1 MILHLSLCVDFYFKK
16 NAAASWKSWWW
27 IYFFVFVYFWS
38 WSLQN
43 THAKHKCLSL
53 YRPVPRVTRCRLCC
67 TFCHQVYLP
76 GQRTDQFGPDWNG
89 LTDIRF
95 KWTLL
100 FTFMLTE
107 EVPWAGCTVV
117 CLFPRFTQTRHF
129 LCVSSSQTLIESIS
143 LKGTFLI
150 SYKRFC
156 KVVKLMFA
164 CVWCRAL
171 FVSSWCKTE
180 VLSRLLFQECSVF
193 ICSLCVRLYFLMW
206 KIKKDIYT
214 CVCLSFVMFLWLLSV
229 HCRDTWWRFEL
240 LHWHHLHKIPSPPQ
254 WRSFGCTMFS

>member
-1 MILHLSLCVDFYFKK
+1 MMIDFSSQKAKHSLVPAVQMQRFSTFLINIFDNIKTFKSFIFFPAFSDQTINLLINKLLIRFMCSENDLAFKSLCGFLLKKKK

-43 THAKHKCLSL
+43 THAKHKCLPL
-53 YRPVPRVTRCRLCC
+53 HRPVPRVTRCRLCC

-100 FTFMLTE
+100 FTFMLAE

-117 CLFPRFTQTRHF
+117 CLFPRFP
-129 LCVSSSQTLIESIS
+129 
-143 LKGTFLI
+143 
-150 SYKRFC
+150 
-156 KVVKLMFA
+156 
-164 CVWCRAL
+164 L
-171 FVSSWCKTE
+171 F
-180 VLSRLLFQECSVF
+180 
-193 ICSLCVRLYFLMW
+193 
-206 KIKKDIYT
+206 
-214 CVCLSFVMFLWLLSV
+214 
-229 HCRDTWWRFEL
+229 
-240 LHWHHLHKIPSPPQ
+240 
-254 WRSFGCTMFS
+254 FSDPDWIHQP